1 MRPGNSAGKARP
13 KGFADFPVMG
23 LDAGERAELAGVV
36 KPMEIS
42 RGAVIMREGEVG
54 DSMYFLARGVVEV
67 TQTLTLKTDGSG
79 FGKADK
85 SVVKL
90 DAEHVPFFGDMA
102 LFEDE
107 PRSATITAST
117 DCLIFKVS
125 RPDFQGLCRKNPALG
140 IKMVNRIAAVL
151 CQRLRRSN
159 QDVLKLTT
167 ALSLALSR

>member
-1 MRPGNSAGKARP
+1 MRLRSIPGMARP
-13 KGFADFPVMG
+13 KGFADFQVMG
-23 LDAGERAELAGVV
+23 LDDDERAELAGVV
-36 KPMEIS
+36 KSMEIS
-42 RGAVIMREGEVG
+42 RGSVIMREGEVG

-67 TQTLTLKTDGSG
+67 TQRLTLKTDGQG
-79 FGKADK
+79 LGKADK

-90 DAEHVPFFGDMA
+90 SAEHVPFFGDMA

-117 DCLIFKVS
+117 DCLIFQIS
-125 RPDFQGLCRKNPALG
+125 RPDFEGLCRRNPALG
-140 IKMVNRIAAVL
+140 IRIVSRIAAVL